1 MLLLAVRQPRV
12 RPLAVGKP
20 SHQGLGDLRRE
31 RGPVV
36 ATYSC
41 HGRAFGFWHLPT
53 WGGARTLSSGSHCP
67 TIRCGRVRRT
77 FQCVGSPPRGSCY
90 AKTAW
95 APTVGCTSGA
105 GPGTTWRRS
114 VRPSP
119 GGGPW
124 DTRSHWMPNRS
135 PSEPSRFGPVE
146 ASPTDEAAARSAP
159 RVAAGRTWPARRRR
173 PPGRGRRRRAPSGSR
188 PPDARSKSL
197 FSHAPITPL
206 HRKVLPYRRT
216 RLTSCIHH
224 SFRTAPPVPS
234 ARPGRLRRT
243 H

>member
-1 MLLLAVRQPRV
+1 MSDGSLLGSRPIRASATCVGRGDPSSPRTPATAGRSGSGTYLLGAVPERFPAGRTARLSDV
-12 RPLAVGKP
+12 DGSGGLSSALVLRPGA
-20 SHQGLGDLRRE
+20 
-31 RGPVV
+31 V
-36 ATYSC
+36 AT
-41 HGRAFGFWHLPT
+41 
-53 WGGARTLSSGSHCP
+53 
-67 TIRCGRVRRT
+67 
-77 FQCVGSPPRGSCY
+77 PRP
-90 AKTAW
+90 AW

-188 PPDARSKSL
+188 PPDARSTSL